1 VSEAGTLGETDA
13 ALDREAPDVIVL
25 DITLP
30 DGDGAVWLNRRRSG
44 SPEDIPPVI
53 ALTGVTAD
61 ADTQRIQDA
70 GALRVLTKPVN
81 VAQLLSALRE
91 VRGI

>member
-1 VSEAGTLGETDA
+1 
-13 ALDREAPDVIVL
+13 
-25 DITLP
+25 
-30 DGDGAVWLNRRRSG
+30 
-44 SPEDIPPVI
+44 
-53 ALTGVTAD
+53 VTAD